1 MSEGD
6 EPGQE
11 KTEEPTERRLRKA
24 REEGQTLTSKELS
37 SLVTLAVGFLTL
49 WWMTFSSNAILSSW
63 AELFNFS
70 RIIREDISLL
80 EVMNQSLGPPFII
93 IIYLSVPIILAV
105 IVSQMALGGLIF
117 SPKAFLFKTNRINPI
132 TGFKRVFGIQSLVE
146 LSKSVLKVFL
156 LTVVVIIFFL
166 FVLNEIVVLPGRTL
180 GVAVAQ
186 VAEYIPVYLF
196 FIISTLLIITTID
209 VAYQYYKH
217 HQKLKM
223 TPQEVK
229 DDLKQTQGSPEVK
242 QRVRKLQLEAA
253 RASKD
258 QAKSIER
265 VKDSNVVITNP
276 MHFAVALSYDMDGS
290 SAPLTIAMGK
300 GATAIRII
308 KEAEKNN
315 IYVFH
320 NVNLARALF
329 FTSKLNEEIES
340 RLYSA
345 VAVVLA
351 YVFSSS
357 EQLENQQTSPPDVD
371 VPRDLRFDEFGK
383 KL

>member
-37 SLVTLAVGFLTL
+37 SLVTLIVGFMML
-49 WWMTFSSNAILSSW
+49 WWMGVNANSTLASW
-63 AELFNFS
+63 SELFNFS
-70 RIIREDISLL
+70 RIVREDIPLL
-80 EVMNQSLGPPFII
+80 DVLSEALGPPFLIILILTAPII
-93 IIYLSVPIILAV
+93 ICVII
-105 IVSQMALGGLIF
+105 SQMALGGLNF
-117 SPKAFLFKTNRINPI
+117 SPKAFMFKANRINPI
-132 TGFKRVFGIQSLVE
+132 QGFKRVFGIQSLVE
-146 LSKSVLKVFL
+146 LSKSVLKVIL
-156 LTVVVIIFFL
+156 LTAVVVIFFL

-180 GVAVAQ
+180 GVALSQ
-186 VAEYIPVYLF
+186 LSNYIPVYLF
-196 FIISTLLIITTID
+196 FVVSTLLVITAID
-209 VAYQYYKH
+209 VSYQYYRH
-217 HQKLKM
+217 HQKLRM

-242 QRVRKLQLEAA
+242 ARVRKLQLEAS
-253 RASKD
+253 RASAE
-258 QAKSIER
+258 QSKSIDR

-276 MHFAVALSYDMDGS
+276 MHFAVALSYDMEGT
-290 SAPLTIAMGK
+290 SAPITVAMGK
-300 GATAIRII
+300 GTTAIRII
-308 KEAEKNN
+308 KEAEKNE

-320 NVNLARALF
+320 NVYLARALF
-329 FTSKLNEEIES
+329 FTSKLNKEIES

-351 YVFSSS
+351 YVFSFSD
-357 EQLENQQTSPPDVD
+357 QLQNQENSPPDVD